1 MKTTNPRHNGSTSSS
16 FGYAQDPE
24 LVEGPPRAKSR
35 DNRAVATNLVFG
47 IVFFAA
53 CLAGCQRGPSIN
65 AQVQSAIADHLSDRP
80 GITAD
85 RLLIEV
91 ETVTVQGE
99 RAEAEVIFRSRD
111 NPESRMAYHYELRR
125 ESGAWKVENGR
136 PSAAGSPHPGP
147 ESAPEE
153 GATLPEGHP
162 PVEGNPHE

>member
-1 MKTTNPRHNGSTSSS
+1 MKTTNPRHPAKRDRGYSSKI
-16 FGYAQDPE
+16 GC
-24 LVEGPPRAKSR
+24 
-35 DNRAVATNLVFG
+35 G

-136 PSAAGSPHPGP
+136 PSAAQSPHPGP